1 MPTIVAEGMTH
12 EEFTQAKTQSAEMKD
27 MTEKKKAA
35 GGHDPV
41 AAQFAEFLEV
51 DPEQGYTATKMK
63 ILSCARPHMVSFHMS
78 WLSFFVAFLGWFALA
93 PLMPVIKKDLGLTDS
108 DVWTANITSVL
119 MTVFARFLI
128 GPMCDEYGPRRL
140 QTGILLWGACA
151 TALCPLINSATSLII
166 IRLFIGVVG
175 STFVPTQYWGSSMF
189 ASNIVGQAQAISGGW
204 GNTGGGVTQLF
215 MPLMFEAMK
224 AGGASDGAAW
234 RLALIIPS
242 VLLFLTAAAIFIFSN
257 DCPRGDFVDLV
268 KAGTKAK
275 VSSTT
280 SAKKGY
286 GDPAS
291 WVLAA
296 QYAGCFGVELTVNNT
311 MTSYFVDKFDLGLV
325 AAGTIVLC
333 FGLTNLFARAVGGM
347 VSDYLNAKYKIRGR
361 LATQMGFLFIEGSM
375 LVVFSR
381 MDKLGAA
388 VAMLVVFS
396 CFVQAAE
403 GATYALVPYVAPES
417 TGSVTGVV
425 GAGGN
430 MGAVFW
436 GFIFLW
442 GGMNASDSFMVVGF
456 VAVGLSLFTPF
467 IFLKGDHDALFGYN
481 PRKTPAFP

>member
-1 MPTIVAEGMTH
+1 MDPPLFVAAVAIEDSIEDGK
-12 EEFTQAKTQSAEMKD
+12 EDPKQVEVEVDGRPEKD
-27 MTEKKKAA
+27 K
-35 GGHDPV
+35 D

-51 DPEQGYTATKMK
+51 DPEQGYRAAKMK
-63 ILSCARPHMVSFHMS
+63 ILSCVTPHMRSFHMS

-140 QTGILLWGACA
+140 QTGILLWGAVT
-151 TALCPLINSATSLII
+151 TALCSLINSATSLIVL
-166 IRLFIGVVG
+166 RLLVGVVG
-175 STFVPTQYWGSSMF
+175 SAFVCTQYWGSSMF
-189 ASNIVGQAQAISGGW
+189 GKNIVGRAQAISGGW
-204 GNTGGGVTQLF
+204 GNTGGGVTQLL
-215 MPLMFEAMK
+215 MPLLYEGFRSGGYSTSESWRFSLFIP
-224 AGGASDGAAW
+224 AGLLVLVAFLVLW
-234 RLALIIPS
+234 LAEDSPLGNYE
-242 VLLFLTAAAIFIFSN
+242 V
-257 DCPRGDFVDLV
+257 LV

-275 VSSTT
+275 VSATS

>member
-1 MPTIVAEGMTH
+1 MSTIVAEEMVHAVG
-12 EEFTQAKTQSAEMKD
+12 FTQAETQSTEMKD
-27 MTEKKKAA
+27 MFETKKAA
-35 GGHDPV
+35 GDHDLIV
-41 AAQFAEFLEV
+41 CQFADFLEV
-51 DPEQGYTATKMK
+51 NPEQGYTATKMK

-93 PLMPVIKKDLGLTDS
+93 PLMPVIKKDLGLTES

-119 MTVFARFLI
+119 TTVFARFLI

-151 TALCPLINSATSLII
+151 TALCPLINSASSLIV

-275 VSSTT
+275 VSATS

-296 QYAGCFGVELTVNNT
+296 QYAGCFGVELTVNNS
-311 MTSYFVDKFDLGLV
+311 MTSYFVNKFGLGLV
-325 AAGTIVLC
+325 SAGSIASC
-333 FGLTNLFARAVGGM
+333 FGLMNLFARALGGIL
-347 VSDYLNAKYKIRGR
+347 SDYANKKLQMRGR
-361 LATQMGFLFIEGSM
+361 LIAQMFCLFFEGIM
-375 LVVFSR
+375 LVIFSR
-381 MDKLGAA
+381 METVASA
-388 VAMLVVFS
+388 VPMLICFS
-396 CFVQAAE
+396 VFVQSAE
-403 GATYALVPYVAPES
+403 GTTYAIVPSVVPEAK
-417 TGSVTGVV
+417 GAVTGVV

-430 MGAVFW
+430 MGAVCWGLIFLFSGFTPSDCYMTI
-436 GFIFLW
+436 GFIV
-442 GGMNASDSFMVVGF
+442 M
-456 VAVGLSLFTPF
+456 GLSLLTPL
-467 IFLKGDHDALFGYN
+467 IFLKGNHDSVFGYN
-481 PRKTPAFP
+481 PRKTLVV